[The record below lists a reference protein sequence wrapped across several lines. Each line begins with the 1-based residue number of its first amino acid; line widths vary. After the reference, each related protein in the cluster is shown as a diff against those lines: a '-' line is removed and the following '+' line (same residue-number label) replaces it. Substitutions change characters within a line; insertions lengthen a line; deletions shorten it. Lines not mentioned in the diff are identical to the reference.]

1 MTSVAH
7 NRPPRGG
14 AGRAILGA
22 LGFGALLTAVA
33 VIGAV
38 AASSSSERYS
48 VLRQPEWAPPSWLFS
63 PVWTVLYVL
72 IALAGWKLWWSA
84 GSLRAVRSELLLYG
98 VGLVLN
104 AAWTPLFFAAD
115 LRSVA
120 LVEIVV
126 LDLVVLATIVV
137 FARRDRI
144 AAGLLVPYVLW
155 ILFATALNAA
165 VVALN

>member
-7 NRPPRGG
+7 NPSPRGG
-14 AGRAILGA
+14 AGRAIFGA
-22 LGFGALLTAVA
+22 LGFGVLLTAVA
-33 VIGAV
+33 VVGAF
-38 AASSSSERYS
+38 AASSATERYS
-48 VLRQPEWAPPSWLFS
+48 ALRQPEWAPPSWLFS
-63 PVWTVLYVL
+63 PLWTVLYVL

-84 GSLRAVRSELLLYG
+84 GSLMAVRGELLLYG

-104 AAWTPLFFAAD
+104 GAWTPLFFAAD

-126 LDLVVLATIVV
+126 LDLVTVATIVV
-137 FARRDRI
+137 FTRRDRV
-144 AAGLLVPYVLW
+144 AAGLFAPYLLW